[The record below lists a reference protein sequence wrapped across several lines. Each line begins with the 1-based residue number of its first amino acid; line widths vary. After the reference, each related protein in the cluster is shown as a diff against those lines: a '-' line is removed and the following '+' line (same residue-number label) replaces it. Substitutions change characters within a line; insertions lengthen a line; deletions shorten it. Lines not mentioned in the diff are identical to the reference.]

1 MTTTTTSA
9 RENMWAEQARQR
21 RAVLEN
27 ELAHEHRNHA
37 DYVRNMVGGAYT
49 SAELARDHL
58 AENREDR
65 VVSASAARAIL
76 ATYAGILTAETAR
89 HDANVARIVRAL
101 DAIPGGAS

>member
-9 RENMWAEQARQR
+9 RDTMWAEQARQR

-27 ELAHEHRNHA
+27 ELAHEHASHA
-37 DYVRNMVGGAYT
+37 GYVRNMVAGAYT

-58 AENREDR
+58 AEQREDR
-65 VVSASAARAIL
+65 VVPVDAARAIL
-76 ATYAGILTAETAR
+76 STYAVILDAETAR
-89 HDANVARIVRAL
+89 HDANVARIVRAI